1 MHYNDIANYLIT
13 VITVITVITLIMVI
27 TWYGKN
33 CFKIQS
39 GELVIVTDPFEKESG
54 LSPFRGRTD
63 IIIRTIVQA
72 TGSKRPS
79 FTKASASEQAANENE
94 IFEISYPGEYEVKNI
109 FIKGWPIT
117 PTGDKQPDSNLRSVY
132 LIEID
137 ELKIVLLGHLTDE
150 NEIKNAQ
157 EYLEDADIVFAPAGG
172 KPFIEIPAAAK
183 LIRQLKP
190 SLIVP
195 TLFDDPKDL
204 KSFLKEFGKNEAEPQ
219 EKLTINKKELSKEKL
234 LIGCLKT

>member
-1 MHYNDIANYLIT
+1 
-13 VITVITVITLIMVI
+13 MVI

-33 CFKIQS
+33 CFKLQS

-63 IIIRTIVQA
+63 IIIKTITPASNVKRQA
-72 TGSKRPS
+72 S
-79 FTKASASEQAANENE
+79 NENE
-94 IFEISYPGEYEVKNI
+94 VFEISYPGEYEVKNVS
-109 FIKGWPIT
+109 IKGWPIT
-117 PTGDKQPDSNLRSVY
+117 ATGDKQQDSNSRSVY

-137 ELKIVLLGHLTDE
+137 EMKIVLLGHLTNE
-150 NEIKNAQ
+150 NEIKNIQ
-157 EYLEDADIVFAPAGG
+157 EYLEDADIVSAPAGG
-172 KPFIEIPAAAK
+172 KPFIEISAAAK

-190 SLIVP
+190 GLIVP

-204 KSFLKEFGKNEAEPQ
+204 KSFLEEFGKNEAEPQ
-219 EKLTINKKELSKEKL
+219 EKLTIGKKELSKEKL